1 MSKNTKMEKPYDNEE
16 RDMNMAFA
24 YRFLCGE
31 AETVKRHYKMK
42 DLSHATASDML
53 KASVL
58 EARGLFLAK
67 YPDVTLTATLTKR
80 GDTSVHIN

>member
-1 MSKNTKMEKPYDNEE
+1 MENPDDSEE
-16 RDMNMAFA
+16 REMNMAFA

-42 DLSHATASDML
+42 DLSHTTASDML

-67 YPDVTLTATLTKR
+67 YPDVTLTATLDKR
-80 GDTSVHIN
+80 GNTSVNIS